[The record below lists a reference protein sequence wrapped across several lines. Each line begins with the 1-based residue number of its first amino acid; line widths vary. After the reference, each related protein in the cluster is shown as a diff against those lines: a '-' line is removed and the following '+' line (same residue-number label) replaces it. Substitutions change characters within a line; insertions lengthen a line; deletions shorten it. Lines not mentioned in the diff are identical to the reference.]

1 MISSPDL
8 SKHKIFHQKNANF
21 DIFFTA
27 SECSSQIDLIT
38 LTLTD
43 TKNKCSYILIKV
55 NSGVGLLYD
64 YIIRGGKVI
73 VIYVELF
80 RKRDQWPLRN
90 EIYER
95 CSINNAIVVTKRT
108 Q

>member
-1 MISSPDL
+1 M
-8 SKHKIFHQKNANF
+8 
-21 DIFFTA
+21 
-27 SECSSQIDLIT
+27 
-38 LTLTD
+38 TD
-43 TKNKCSYILIKV
+43 TKNKCSYSLIKV

-64 YIIRGGKVI
+64 YIISGGKVT

-80 RKRDQWPLRN
+80 TKRDPWSLRN